1 VENRYLV
8 DLVQMAWFAS
18 GSSTNSPINNSS
30 FDISVEFNE
39 DDLNDPDLLRE
50 LAGLTMADE
59 EAIIVKKPKPVKE
72 AEPEAALEIDAI
84 LASLPPET
92 DDEVQV
98 QLTEEDMNDPGLL
111 AELAAV
117 GGQELVIEE
126 MESAP
131 IKEAAEPVKV
141 AADVTLPPSLQP
153 ATVSIVADD
162 GTIETKLQSTNI
174 VALQQY
180 IQVEKVKALNKKRA
194 GG

>member
-1 VENRYLV
+1 
-8 DLVQMAWFAS
+8 MAWFAS